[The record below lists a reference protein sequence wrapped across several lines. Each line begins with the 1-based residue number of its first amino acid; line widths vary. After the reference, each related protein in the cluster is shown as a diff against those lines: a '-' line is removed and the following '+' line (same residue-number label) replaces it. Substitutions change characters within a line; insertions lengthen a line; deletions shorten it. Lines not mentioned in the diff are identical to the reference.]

1 MSFQKGGEPDGFL
14 EGKKRKSGADWLP
27 VQAIYRRTETDGSV

>member
-27 VQAIYRRTETDGSV
+27 VQAIYQRTETT